1 MSKKTSETKI
11 SGNSTAKEMK
21 DALPLLKVAG
31 GALGFLG
38 KLGINKE
45 KFSELGAMATNLE
58 EQSKILELP
67 DRFNELF
74 AAKGWI
80 CVGSALSVIGTM
92 GTLPQ
97 PCVSVFDAF
106 SLFLTLS

>member
-1 MSKKTSETKI
+1 MSKKTRETKI
-11 SGNSTAKEMK
+11 SGNPTAKEVK

-31 GALGFLG
+31 GVLGFLG

-45 KFSELGAMATNLE
+45 KFLELGAMPANLE
-58 EQSKILELP
+58 QQSKILELP

-80 CVGSALSVIGTM
+80 CVGSAFQL
-92 GTLPQ
+92 L
-97 PCVSVFDAF
+97 
-106 SLFLTLS
+106 